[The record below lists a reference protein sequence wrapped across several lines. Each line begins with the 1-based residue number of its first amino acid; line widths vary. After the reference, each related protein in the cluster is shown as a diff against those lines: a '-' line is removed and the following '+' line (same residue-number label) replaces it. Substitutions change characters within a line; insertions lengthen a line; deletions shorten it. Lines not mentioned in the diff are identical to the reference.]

1 MRTYANREQV
11 LRLAWKLFESRV
23 QDAKGY
29 LEPKEYKINGIN
41 YEYRRVQAS
50 LDTLYAVENAVKA
63 GMLKATKKNGLQ
75 RTKRTNNTK

>member
-11 LRLAWKLFESRV
+11 IRLAWVLFENKV

-29 LEPKEYKINGIN
+29 LEPKGYKVDGIN

-75 RTKRTNNTK
+75 RTKSKK